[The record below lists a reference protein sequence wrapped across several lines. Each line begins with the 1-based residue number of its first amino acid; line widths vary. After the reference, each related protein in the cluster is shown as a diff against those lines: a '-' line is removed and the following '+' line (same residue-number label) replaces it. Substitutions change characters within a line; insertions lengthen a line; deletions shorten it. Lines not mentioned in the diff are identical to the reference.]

1 VTRICVAGATGWTG
15 RAVTRAILD
24 DPTLELVAAVARQTA
39 GQDLGEVLGI
49 GVIGLRVVGSVDE
62 ALQSPCDVLVD
73 YTSHTAVRSHVN
85 LAIARG
91 VACVIG
97 SSGLTEADY
106 ADIDKAARERSV
118 GVVASGNFS
127 VMVAVLQHSALSA
140 ARHLESFEVID
151 YASAHKA
158 DVPSG
163 TSRELAE
170 RLGAIRSPQHV
181 IPPHAV
187 AGPIEARG
195 TTVAG
200 VQIHSV
206 RLPSYSV
213 STEVIFGNADERL
226 HLRHE
231 AGSGASP
238 YVAGTLLA
246 IREVTRRVGV
256 TRGLD
261 SLLFE
266 P

>member
-1 VTRICVAGATGWTG
+1 LPA
-15 RAVTRAILD
+15 
-24 DPTLELVAAVARQTA
+24 A
-39 GQDLGEVLGI
+39 GQDVGDALGI
-49 GVIGLRVVGSVDE
+49 GAIGLLIAPSVDE
-62 ALQSPCDVLVD
+62 ALRPGGCDVLVD
-73 YTSHTAVRSHVN
+73 YTSHAAVRAHVD
-85 LAIARG
+85 LALARG

-106 ADIDKAARERSV
+106 AAIDVAARAHGV
-118 GVVASGNFS
+118 GVVAAGNFS
-127 VMVAVLQHSALSA
+127 VMAAILQHCALLA
-140 ARHLESFEVID
+140 ARHLPAFEVID
-151 YASAHKA
+151 YASADKP

-170 RLGAIRSPQHV
+170 RLGQLHQPQHS
-181 IPPHAV
+181 IPPQQV
-187 AGPIEARG
+187 DGPTEARG
-195 TTVAG
+195 ATVSG
-200 VQIHSV
+200 VQIHSL

-213 STEVIFGNADERL
+213 STEVIFGGPDERL

-246 IREVTRRVGV
+246 IHAAPAQVGL

-261 SLLFE
+261 TLLFS

>member
-1 VTRICVAGATGWTG
+1 MTRVCVAGATGWTG
-15 RAVTRAILD
+15 SAIARAVID
-24 DPTLELVAAVARQTA
+24 DDSMELTGAVARRAA
-39 GQDLGEVLGI
+39 GQDIGDVLGI
-49 GVIGLRVVGSVDE
+49 GAVGLRIVASVDE
-62 ALQSPCDVLVD
+62 ALRSKCDVLVD
-73 YTSHTAVRSHVN
+73 YTSYAAVRSNVDQ
-85 LAIARG
+85 AISRG
-91 VACVIG
+91 VACVVG

-106 ADIDKAARERSV
+106 AQIDAAARERGV
-118 GVVASGNFS
+118 GVVAAGNFS
-127 VMVAVLQHSALSA
+127 MMAAILQHCALLA

-151 YASAHKA
+151 YASADKP

-170 RLGAIRSPQHV
+170 RLGRVRSPRHA
-181 IPPHAV
+181 IPPGAV
-187 AGPIEARG
+187 SGPVEARG
-195 TTVAG
+195 AAVGG

-213 STEVIFGNADERL
+213 STEVIFGNPDERL

-231 AGSGASP
+231 AGSGAGP

-266 P
+266 G

>member
-1 VTRICVAGATGWTG
+1 VTRVCVAGATGWTG
-15 RAVTRAILD
+15 RAIVKGVLD
-24 DPTLELVAAVARQTA
+24 DPMMQLVGAVARRSA
-39 GQDLGEVLGI
+39 GQDIGELLGTDVA
-49 GVIGLRVVGSVDE
+49 GLTVVASVDE
-62 ALQSPCDVLVD
+62 ALQSACDVLVD
-73 YTSHTAVRSHVN
+73 YTSHTAVRSHVD
-85 LAIARG
+85 LAIERG

-106 ADIDKAARERSV
+106 AEIDAAARRRGV
-118 GVVASGNFS
+118 GVIASGNFS
-127 VMVAVLQHSALSA
+127 IMIAILQHSALLA

-151 YASAHKA
+151 YASAEKP

-170 RLGAIRSPQHV
+170 RLGRIRIPRSVISPQ
-181 IPPHAV
+181 AV
-187 AGPIEARG
+187 AGPAEARG
-195 TTVAG
+195 TTVGG
-200 VQIHSV
+200 VQVHSV

-213 STEVIFGNADERL
+213 STEVIFGNPDERL

-231 AGSGASP
+231 AGSGPGP

-256 TRGLD
+256 IRGLD

-266 P
+266 D